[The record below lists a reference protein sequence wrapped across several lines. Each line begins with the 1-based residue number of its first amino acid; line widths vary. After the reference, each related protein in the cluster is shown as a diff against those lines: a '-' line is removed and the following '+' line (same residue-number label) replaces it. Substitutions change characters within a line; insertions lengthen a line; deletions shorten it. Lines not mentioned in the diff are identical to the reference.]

1 VLFET
6 WQKRGLYIFFLPPYS
21 PQLNIAERLWKEIK
35 EGWIKPRDYI
45 YAENLFYAVDRICA
59 NIGKNLKL
67 NFSQYSFKP
76 ILNSD

>member
-1 VLFET
+1 MSNNA
-6 WQKRGLYIFFLPPYS
+6 Q
-21 PQLNIAERLWKEIK
+21 